1 MKKQLKLSATV
12 ILAGGGLFFATAA
25 PANALTCADGTLTSL
40 LNNSCTT
47 SQGFTFKLTAF
58 SNFAGTDQFTF
69 TNGGTNNFQYSLQGA
84 SAYTVAGS
92 NYSLSYDLTAPSGRL
107 LSLFTASGSSSV
119 EGAQA
124 DYTLTESAQSK
135 TAVASIGFPATTGGS
150 ATFSPKITTTTFTGT
165 LDVNVDNISSVTG
178 LVTSVLPA
186 PAPASGVPG
195 PLPILGAGCAFGFSR
210 KVRNRIKS
218 VA

>member
-1 MKKQLKLSATV
+1 MKKQLKLSATML
-12 ILAGGGLFFATAA
+12 LASGGLFFAAAA
-25 PANALTCADGTLTSL
+25 PANALTCADGTLASL
-40 LNNSCTT
+40 LNSSCTT
-47 SQGFTFKLTAF
+47 SQNFTFKLTAYT
-58 SNFAGTDQFTF
+58 SFAGADQFSF
-69 TNGGTNNFQYSLQGA
+69 TNGGTNNFQYSVQGTN
-84 SAYTVAGS
+84 AYTVAGS
-92 NYSLSYDLTAPSGRL
+92 NYSLSYDLTAPTGRL

-119 EGAQA
+119 EGSQA
-124 DYTLTESAQSK
+124 YYTLTESTQSK
-135 TAVASIGFPATTGGS
+135 TATANIGFPTTIGGT

-165 LDVNVDNISSVTG
+165 LDVNVDNISSITG
-178 LVTSVLPA
+178 LVTSVL